1 MKLGISES
9 PPFVFPCGAVAE
21 CLRSD
26 SPVHN
31 PRTQVDLRNIDLFGT
46 NPISV
51 ANRAAADP
59 ATTVAVVGLRHQSV
73 MSERRAAD
81 SQNANAPNE

>member
-1 MKLGISES
+1 M
-9 PPFVFPCGAVAE
+9 VFLNRRRSYFLAELLRNVCVAIRL
-21 CLRSD
+21 CTIRALKSIF
-26 SPVHN
+26 
-31 PRTQVDLRNIDLFGT
+31 RNIDLFGT